1 MRKYIFSVLI
11 ALLSLPVIAQQ
22 QQSQAK
28 AVLDKTAEAFRK
40 AGGVKADFIIKSVTN
55 GLVEGAESGT
65 IQLKGEKFVLKAS
78 EVITWFDGKTQ
89 WSYVVRNEHSK
100 NFEKVKKYYDNGIWN
115 EARVYNAVGKW
126 ITKEEYKEITG
137 EDYK

>member
-55 GLVEGAESGT
+55 GLVEGSESGT
-65 IQLKGEKFVLKAS
+65 IQLKGEIFFFNSFELL
-78 EVITWFDGKTQ
+78 TWFDGK
-89 WSYVVRNEHSK
+89 SLCSCVVRNDEV
-100 NFEKVKKYYDNGIWN
+100 NFSNPP
-115 EARVYNAVGKW
+115 
-126 ITKEEYKEITG
+126 
-137 EDYK
+137 